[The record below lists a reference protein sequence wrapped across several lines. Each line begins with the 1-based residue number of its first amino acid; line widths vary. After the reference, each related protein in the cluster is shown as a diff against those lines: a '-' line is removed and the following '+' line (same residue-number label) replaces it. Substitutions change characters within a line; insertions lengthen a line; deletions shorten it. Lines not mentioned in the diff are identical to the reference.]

1 MIMARR
7 IKTVTKTATKTKSN
21 PNNFLANHFLIAMPT
36 LTDPYFTQGVA
47 YICEH
52 NEKGAI
58 GIVINHPLE
67 LHLAEVF
74 RQMDITVQ
82 NPDTAALPVLC
93 GGPVHPERG
102 FVIHS
107 PSGNWRSS
115 LEMNSEIHVTTSRD
129 ILQAI
134 AENQGPSNAI
144 ITLGYA
150 NWTAGQLEQEI
161 INNYWITC
169 PVDLNILFKLPYA
182 ERWKAAVKLVGIDLD
197 KLVSNIGHA

>member
-1 MIMARR
+1 MSD
-7 IKTVTKTATKTKSN
+7 TNNYLV
-21 PNNFLANHFLIAMPT
+21 NNFLVAMPT
-36 LTDPYFTQGVA
+36 LTDPYFNRSVA

-74 RQMDITVQ
+74 RQMDIKIDD
-82 NPDTAALPVLC
+82 PMLAESPVLC

-107 PSGNWRSS
+107 PSGEWRSS
-115 LEMNSEIHVTTSRD
+115 LDMNSEICVTTSRD

-134 AENQGPSNAI
+134 AHNKGPAESI

-150 NWTAGQLEQEI
+150 SWTAGQLEQEI
-161 INNYWITC
+161 INNFWITC
-169 PVDLNILFKLPYA
+169 PVDLNILFKIPFA
-182 ERWKAAVKLVGIDLD
+182 DRWSKAVELIGIDLD
-197 KLVSNIGHA
+197 KLVLNIGHA